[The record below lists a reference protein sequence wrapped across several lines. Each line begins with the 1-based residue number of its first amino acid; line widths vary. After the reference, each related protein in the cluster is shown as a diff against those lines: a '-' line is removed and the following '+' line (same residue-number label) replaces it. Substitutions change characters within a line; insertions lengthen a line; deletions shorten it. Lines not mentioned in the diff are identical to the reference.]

1 MIAAVT
7 VLADA
12 GVARV
17 KVLDAKRAGTR
28 EDAAVCGSK
37 TLLTALMIVLGMLS
51 VPATAQDRSAAIFD
65 FELTDTSRDNQL
77 APHSAELRTRTA
89 EVSERL
95 RKRLAESGQFVI
107 VDIAPVAKE
116 AQASNL
122 QSCGGCDISL
132 ASKLGADLAITGM
145 VHKMSDLILRMMIL
159 VRDARTGAVLA
170 VAQAS
175 MRGDT
180 DETWTRTLDWLVRNR
195 LLAPEY
201 GVRR

>member
-1 MIAAVT
+1 MR
-7 VLADA
+7 
-12 GVARV
+12 G
-17 KVLDAKRAGTR
+17 AKA
-28 EDAAVCGSK
+28 
-37 TLLTALMIVLGMLS
+37 LLTALFIVSAMVS
-51 VPATAQDRSAAIFD
+51 VPAIGTAQERSAAIFD

-77 APHSAELRTRTA
+77 APHSAELQARLA

-95 RKRLAESGQFVI
+95 RKRLAESGSFVI

-195 LLAPEY
+195 LLAPDY